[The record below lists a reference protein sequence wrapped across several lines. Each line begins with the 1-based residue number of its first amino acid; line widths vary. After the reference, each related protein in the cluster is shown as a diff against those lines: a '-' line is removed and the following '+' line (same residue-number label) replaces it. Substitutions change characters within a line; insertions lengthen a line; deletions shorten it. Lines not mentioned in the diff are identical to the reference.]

1 MIKKAGLPMIVSLA
15 VLICLPVFFLCIS
28 FITGQWGYL
37 LWSLPPSFLA
47 GFTGLMVSRNKT
59 RMKNV

>member
-1 MIKKAGLPMIVSLA
+1 MLKKAGLPMIVSLA
-15 VLICLPVFFLCIS
+15 VLIGLPVFFLFIS

-37 LWSLPPSFLA
+37 FWSLPPSFLA
-47 GFTGLMVSRNKT
+47 GFTGLMVSRNNS